1 MNRWVLCVAMA
12 LALPVKAQLSKEA
25 VQAAVRYSQ
34 TQSELGLLIMQ
45 DGKSVL
51 REFAK
56 GHPESEPLRIYSGT
70 KFFWNLAALVAERDG
85 LLKLDDRVADTITEW
100 KKNETKSR
108 ITIRQLLNF
117 TSGMQPLDEL
127 HEDGISNRNT
137 IAISRDLATEPGS
150 RFIYG
155 PASLQVFHEVLK
167 RKLAKKRDN
176 PTAFLERRV
185 LKPLGLGPQ
194 RYVADNSGN
203 PLLAAGFMLT
213 ADQWMKIGQLILREG
228 KPVVSASAFQQ
239 CLAGTRA
246 NPAFG
251 LGLWTNHRA
260 ADDGARELDIQKL
273 LEAKWP
279 KQEWG
284 DGCLCRKA
292 PSDLIAS
299 IGSHGN
305 RIYVVPSM
313 KLIVLRQGGRSNFSD
328 AAFLRLLFSASR

>member
-12 LALPVKAQLSKEA
+12 VVLPARAQPSKEA
-25 VQAAVRYSQ
+25 VQAAAQYSR
-34 TQSELGLLIMQ
+34 TQSELGLVIMQ
-45 DGKSVL
+45 DGKSLL

-85 LLKLDDRVADTITEW
+85 LLKLDDRVAHTITEW
-100 KKNETKSR
+100 KKSDAKSR

-127 HEDGISNRNT
+127 HEDGIFNRNT

-155 PASLQVFHEVLK
+155 PASLQVFHELLK
-167 RKLAKKRDN
+167 RKLAAKKDN

-194 RYVADNSGN
+194 RYVADKSGN
-203 PLLAAGFMLT
+203 PLLAAGFMLS
-213 ADQWMKIGQLILREG
+213 ADQWLSIGRLILREG
-228 KPVVSASAFQQ
+228 KPVVSSASFQQ
-239 CLAGTRA
+239 CLAGTNA

-260 ADDGARELDIQKL
+260 KDAGARELDVQKL

-284 DGCLCRKA
+284 DGCLCRQA

-305 RIYVVPSM
+305 RVYIVPSM
-313 KLIVLRQGGRSNFSD
+313 KLIVLRQGGRASFND
-328 AAFLRLLFSASR
+328 AAFLQLLFATK